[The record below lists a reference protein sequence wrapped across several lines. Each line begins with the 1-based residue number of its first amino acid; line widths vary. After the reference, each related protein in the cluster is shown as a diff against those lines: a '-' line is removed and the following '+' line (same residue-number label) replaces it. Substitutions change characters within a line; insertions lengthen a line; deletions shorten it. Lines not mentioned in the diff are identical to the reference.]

1 MNELNNTVT
10 ALGNYK
16 DIPTTLTFNTF
27 VVNMIDGLKLTK
39 SVDKKNWASGN
50 LTYTIELENQTEDSY
65 TNVIITDILNT
76 SLINFIKGSVKINNI
91 EATSEESS
99 YDDKTH
105 TLPINLNEV
114 AAFSRNTVSFLD
126 AKKT

>member
-16 DIPTTLTFNTF
+16 DIPTTLTSNTF

-39 SVDKKNWASGN
+39 SADKKNWTSGN

-65 TNVIITDILNT
+65 ANVIITDILNT
-76 SLINFIKGSVKINNI
+76 SLINFIKGSVKSIILKLHEKNLHTMI
-91 EATSEESS
+91 
-99 YDDKTH
+99 KTH
-105 TLPINLNEV
+105 TLTINLNEV
-114 AAFSRNTVSFLD
+114 AAS
-126 AKKT
+126 